1 MNYRNFKDKKIS
13 QLGFGAMRLPL
24 LNGDASNI
32 DKKKTEEMILYA
44 YEHGVNYYDTAYVYH
59 KGFSERVLGEIL
71 RSNHILDKVNVADKL
86 PCFNLDEN
94 FDPYALLDEQLKRLG
109 TEKIDFYLMHAMTK
123 DKWDKLVNLN
133 IFRFMEDAKNSG
145 KIGAIG
151 FSFHDTYDAYKHI
164 IDGYDW
170 EFSQIQ
176 LNFMDI
182 EYQAGLKGLSYAASK
197 NIPVII
203 MEPLK
208 GGQLLM
214 IKDCK
219 VEALKKKY
227 HLENSST
234 AKISLNFLFDRPEIL
249 CVLSGMNAMEQVKEN
264 IQTASKMNADMQP
277 QNEKDFLTELRSY
290 ILSKDGIPCTACKYC
305 VEGCPQNIEIP
316 GVLELYN
323 NAVMFDSK
331 IQNKSLFEHFYPNAE
346 NCLECGQCEN
356 VCPQSLKIPEL
367 LKKTVEYLNN

>member
-1 MNYRNFKDKKIS
+1 MNYRIFKDKKIS

-24 LNGDASNI
+24 SGSDAANI
-32 DKKKTEEMILYA
+32 DKKTTEEIMMYA
-44 YEHGVNYYDTAYVYH
+44 YENGVNYYDTAYVYH

-86 PCFNLDEN
+86 PLFDIDEK
-94 FDPYALLDEQLKRLG
+94 FDPYALLDEQLTRLG
-109 TEKIDFYLMHAMTK
+109 TEKIDFYLMHNMTK
-123 DKWDKLVNLN
+123 AKWDKLKKMD
-133 IFRFMEDAKNSG
+133 IFRFMEDAKKSG
-145 KIGAIG
+145 KIGALG
-151 FSFHDTYDAYKHI
+151 FSFHDTYDAYKYV
-164 IDGYDW
+164 IDEYDW
-170 EFSQIQ
+170 QFSQIQ

-214 IKDCK
+214 IKDSK
-219 VEALKKKY
+219 VNELKKKY
-227 HLENSST
+227 HLENAST
-234 AKISLNFLFDRPEIL
+234 AEISLNFLFDRPEIL
-249 CVLSGMNAMEQVKEN
+249 CVLSGMNALNQVKEN
-264 IQTASKMNADMQP
+264 IQTASKINAGMQP

-290 ILSKDGIPCTACKYC
+290 ILSKDGIPCTACQYC

-331 IQNKSLFEHFYPNAE
+331 IQNKSILERFYSNAKD
-346 NCLECGQCEN
+346 CIECGQCEN